1 MSFQGSVNQQGQLG
15 QGSFGFVNGQGMQ
28 QGSFQLPSVFPQS
41 AGQQGNLQGSFLPG
55 VNVDDQGQQTS
66 GLTAEQWNQLIA
78 SRTGPGVNA
87 AQAAVNLDPLYRAQ
101 RENQGL
107 QTGYGAVN
115 GDFGQGAGRGEW
127 QALIQQTTQQYGV
140 NAAQA
145 AQMLDPYYQGR
156 GERTANSP
164 GTQSSGGRSRSR
176 SPTRGLQNTQNM
188 QGLTVGGMM
197 GSSPA
202 LLQDNGSN
210 NYATLPYYAQQS
222 MQMTPQQLGAQIQNG
237 QLVGL
242 DREGYQVLL
251 SQITGQTGMNA
262 AQAAKFLAPIIRARD
277 ERRNL
282 SREQWYQL
290 ISQTAQEN
298 GVNAAQAAMLLDP
311 YIASPSESGRQ
322 YDVTNP
328 SVTVGQ
334 NFPLAGMMGSQGN
347 FNGSNQGYNGSQG
360 GSRGRSRSRSGG
372 NQNGM
377 MGGSIMSG
385 GLGSFDDRNK
395 VSEIAGLESGM
406 GRLEGQRGA
415 QSFRAG
421 TPPEANDI
429 VMDINEAT
437 AAAAIE
443 ASQSPGRVTARS
455 LPENRQYLT
464 AAELQKVARAL
475 GLQPGTEAV
484 TNVQAIRNALNQ
496 MSAQQQQSFMGSL
509 SPRTQGSVQ
518 QLWGQ
523 TQ

>member
-1 MSFQGSVNQQGQLG
+1 MSFQGSVNQQGQQG

-41 AGQQGNLQGSFLPG
+41 AGQQGNLQGSYLPG
-55 VNVDDQGQQTS
+55 VNVADQGQQMS
-66 GLTAEQWNQLIA
+66 GLTADQWNQLVA
-78 SRTGPGVNA
+78 SQTGP
-87 AQAAVNLDPLYRAQ
+87 
-101 RENQGL
+101 
-107 QTGYGAVN
+107 
-115 GDFGQGAGRGEW
+115 
-127 QALIQQTTQQYGV
+127 GV

-156 GERTANSP
+156 GEHTAN
-164 GTQSSGGRSRSR
+164 TQSSGGRSRSR
-176 SPTRGLQNTQNM
+176 SRSRSPTRNM
-188 QGLTVGGMM
+188 HGMTVGGMNAQYNTAGMM
-197 GSSPA
+197 GNSPA

-262 AQAAKFLAPIIRARD
+262 AQAAKFLSPIIQARN

-311 YIASPSESGRQ
+311 YIASPTESGRQ

-347 FNGSNQGYNGSQG
+347 FNGSNQRYN

-437 AAAAIE
+437 ATAAIE